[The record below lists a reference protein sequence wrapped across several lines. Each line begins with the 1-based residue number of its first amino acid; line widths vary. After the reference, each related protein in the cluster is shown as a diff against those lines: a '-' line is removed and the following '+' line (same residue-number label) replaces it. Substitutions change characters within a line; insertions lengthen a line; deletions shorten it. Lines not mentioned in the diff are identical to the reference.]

1 MPKKS
6 RKFPWLHLKKK
17 SEQELPERPPMWMG
31 NRSNGEYY
39 HPQTREEKLIHRMV
53 MERADSQARRLG
65 MERREFLASSMGMF
79 TTLAV
84 INQVAGCGG
93 DNGDG
98 TMNVPVP
105 STNSGSGGLGGGGG
119 VGASGSG
126 GIGSGMAGSTARAG
140 AGAGG
145 STSSGGSSGGGAG
158 SSGSMAAAGA
168 SGADP
173 MSCSDCP
180 YVVPVEATCEPTNLL
195 AGDKEFIFDIQTHAF
210 DDGEWRTKNT
220 TYSGFLE
227 FLATCGQGLD
237 CFDQDHYGEYMFV
250 DSDTTVSVITSWP
263 AKLCVGDVTTAC
275 GLPLSNEG
283 MRKLRDDINQKLK
296 SQRVVNQ
303 IQVMPNDRWELQQE
317 VMTMMASDP
326 AWKAVSWKA
335 YPAWGPPEGGGAI
348 GGEGYFMN
356 SDLGRKFIEHGLS
369 LGIPNFAIHKGLPI
383 PGFDVEHNMPI
394 EIGDLAKAYPQ
405 GNFII
410 YHSGVGANGGSLLNL
425 ASLETR
431 FDEAQTD
438 PMMHQG
444 SNQFIA
450 ALRKAGI
457 TAENNTNVYGEL
469 GSAWSNVMNNATAA
483 QHLIGKLLKYLGED
497 HVVWGTDCILY
508 GTPQPQIESFRRF
521 QITPQFQEM
530 YGYPEL
536 TPAIKAKIFGL
547 NAAKVFRIDPM
558 KARCKAAEGDF
569 ATAKLQLDNE
579 LGPRRWVFREPLG
592 PTTRR
597 EFMSLARY
605 SIAKRQ
611 PGA

>member
-1 MPKKS
+1 
-6 RKFPWLHLKKK
+6 
-17 SEQELPERPPMWMG
+17 
-31 NRSNGEYY
+31 
-39 HPQTREEKLIHRMV
+39 
-53 MERADSQARRLG
+53 
-65 MERREFLASSMGMF
+65 
-79 TTLAV
+79 
-84 INQVAGCGG
+84 
-93 DNGDG
+93 
-98 TMNVPVP
+98 
-105 STNSGSGGLGGGGG
+105 
-119 VGASGSG
+119 
-126 GIGSGMAGSTARAG
+126 
-140 AGAGG
+140 
-145 STSSGGSSGGGAG
+145 
-158 SSGSMAAAGA
+158 
-168 SGADP
+168 
-173 MSCSDCP
+173 
-180 YVVPVEATCEPTNLL
+180 
-195 AGDKEFIFDIQTHAF
+195 
-210 DDGEWRTKNT
+210 
-220 TYSGFLE
+220 
-227 FLATCGQGLD
+227 
-237 CFDQDHYGEYMFV
+237 
-250 DSDTTVSVITSWP
+250 
-263 AKLCVGDVTTAC
+263 
-275 GLPLSNEG
+275 

-431 FDEAQTD
+431 FDETKTD

-444 SNQFIA
+444 SNQLIA

-469 GSAWSNVMNNATAA
+469 GSAWSNVMNNAIAA

-508 GTPQPQIESFRRF
+508 GTPQPQIEAFRMF

-536 TPAIKAKIFGL
+536 TPGDQGEDLRPQRGEGL
-547 NAAKVFRIDPM
+547 PHRSDEGALQGERRRLRHGQAA
-558 KARCKAAEGDF
+558 ARQRARPAA
-569 ATAKLQLDNE
+569 
-579 LGPRRWVFREPLG
+579 LGVPRAARPRRRGASSCRSRGTRSRSDSRAPERSRETAVRERGRASSWQRPGWVFLEV
-592 PTTRR
+592 
-597 EFMSLARY
+597 
-605 SIAKRQ
+605 
-611 PGA
+611 